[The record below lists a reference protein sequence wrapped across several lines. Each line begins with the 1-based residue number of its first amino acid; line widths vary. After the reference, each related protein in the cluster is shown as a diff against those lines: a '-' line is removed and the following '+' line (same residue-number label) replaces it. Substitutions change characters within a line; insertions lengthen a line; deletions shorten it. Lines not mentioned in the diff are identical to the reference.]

1 MTLVEGAICME
12 TILKRI
18 STRNFLDEELDLKS
32 QELIKHIISLE
43 NDTIFGHSFN
53 VNLVDQHF
61 MKKNKVK
68 RIGTYGVITGK
79 PSYLFAG
86 IDDDMQSFIDYGYNL
101 EKMVLDLTE
110 NNLQTCWLGGT
121 FSRRTLFK
129 LYRLSN
135 DSVIPAVIAVGKKS
149 EKRSFV
155 QNLMGSNYHNRKSF
169 IELFYHNEVYIPLD
183 PKDAGIY
190 YEPLEALRMAPSAM
204 NGQPWRATV
213 KGDKVHFYCDTT
225 NMSKTKYVDI
235 GIGLSHFDR
244 LCKKNNI
251 EGRWQL
257 LDYPSPRNLKYII
270 SYVI

>member
-1 MTLVEGAICME
+1 ME
-12 TILKRI
+12 TIMKRI
-18 STRNFLDEELDLKS
+18 STRNFLEEELDDKS
-32 QELIKHIISLE
+32 QELVKHIISLE
-43 NDTIFGHSFN
+43 NDSVFGHTFE
-53 VNLVDQHF
+53 VQLVDQRF

-86 IDDDMQSFIDYGYNL
+86 VEDNYQSLVDYGFNL

-110 NNLQTCWLGGT
+110 NNLQTCWLGGS

-129 LYRLSN
+129 LYKLSN
-135 DSVIPAVIAVGKKS
+135 ELVIPAVVAVGKKS
-149 EKRSFV
+149 EKKSFV

-169 IELFYHNEVYIPLD
+169 KELFYLGEAFVPLE
-183 PKDAGIY
+183 PQEAGQY
-190 YEPLEALRMAPSAM
+190 FEPLEALRMAPSAM

-213 KGDKVHFYCDTT
+213 KGDKVHFYCDST
-225 NMSKTKYVDI
+225 NMSKVKYVDM
-235 GIGLSHFDR
+235 GIGFSHFER
-244 LCKKNNI
+244 ICKKNNI

-257 LDYPSPRNLKYII
+257 LDYPSPRNLRYII